1 MEWNYKRK
9 EAWCKLW
16 HPLNMYVARDGAKS
30 LSNVPLTT
38 P

>member
-9 EAWCKLW
+9 EVGCKLW
-16 HPLNMYVARDGAKS
+16 HPLSMYVARDGAKS
-30 LSNVPLTT
+30 LLDVHLTT

>member
-9 EAWCKLW
+9 EAQCKLW
-16 HPLNMYVARDGAKS
+16 HPLNMYVVRDDAKS
-30 LSNVPLTT
+30 LLDVCLMT